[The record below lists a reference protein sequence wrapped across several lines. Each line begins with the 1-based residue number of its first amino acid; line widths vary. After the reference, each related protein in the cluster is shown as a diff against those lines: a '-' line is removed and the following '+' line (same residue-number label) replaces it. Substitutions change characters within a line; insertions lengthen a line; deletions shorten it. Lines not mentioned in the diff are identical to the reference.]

1 MLVKIYHECPSLCF
15 RDGSIRVGD
24 RIIAINGVT
33 VITATLETAQRL
45 IRESNTVVHIVI
57 EYDIAV
63 MG

>member
-1 MLVKIYHECPSLCF
+1 MFMKTYHEYICLCF